1 MEISVYNAVSVIHF
15 REGHLKRTKSNPH
28 EHIAQA
34 RKMEK
39 SDIIAKPIINV
50 VYYFISYDIE

>member
-1 MEISVYNAVSVIHF
+1 MEISVYNAVSLIYF

-39 SDIIAKPIINV
+39 SDIIAKLTINIF
-50 VYYFISYDIE
+50 YYFVPYDIE

>member
-1 MEISVYNAVSVIHF
+1 MEIFVYNAVSVIHF
-15 REGHLKRTKSNPH
+15 REGHLKRTKSNPY

-39 SDIIAKPIINV
+39 SDIIAKLIINIF
-50 VYYFISYDIE
+50 YYFLPYDIE